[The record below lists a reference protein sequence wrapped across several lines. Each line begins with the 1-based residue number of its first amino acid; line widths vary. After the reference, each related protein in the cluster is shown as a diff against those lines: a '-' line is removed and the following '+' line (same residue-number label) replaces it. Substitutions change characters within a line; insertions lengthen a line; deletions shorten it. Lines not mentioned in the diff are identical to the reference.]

1 MAHRVVYFRPLRPQE
16 IPEAYRGMGL
26 QERGTVSKMNS
37 VLIQIWFVGDV
48 GPASIEYTKSFNG
61 NAATAHNRF
70 TKDAMRKFPNWHRI
84 AVKAV
89 I

>member
-1 MAHRVVYFRPLRPQE
+1 MVHFHQLSTFK
-16 IPEAYRGMGL
+16 IPDVYRGMGL
-26 QERGTVSKMNS
+26 RDRGAVSKMNS

-48 GPASIEYTKSFNG
+48 GPASIEYTKTFNG

-70 TKDAMRKFPNWHRI
+70 TKDAIRKFPNWHRI